1 MASKAEM
8 EEAVT
13 NAFKNK
19 PKTIHYSDYDTTQD
33 FTLWLSGFAARVRLA
48 HGFKLDE
55 ETKVQDEI
63 VRSIEGKLEVGTALD
78 AYDRLTI
85 DEKKSYKLM
94 VQKLTE
100 EFIDPHEKR
109 KFNERHDYNRR
120 KGGQSLKD
128 FMQDIIRDMNRYTD
142 LPHEILT
149 IVPGVGGAPETT
161 TLTPNPE
168 KEKEGVRRF
177 RAGMRDQHGKKCK
190 EMVRHLRY
198 NLVEEKELTWK
209 HAVKVASNW
218 EMAWSDSSAS
228 KDEEE
233 EEQEEEPNNGVQV
246 VDVGPEGAPGGL
258 ECGSDVISA
267 LQAQIDENRM
277 KIASIEAKQEELETT
292 MNDNFAGT
300 NNALQEIMVKLDAC
314 LAQASW

>member
-120 KGGQSLKD
+120 KGA
-128 FMQDIIRDMNRYTD
+128 R
-142 LPHEILT
+142 
-149 IVPGVGGAPETT
+149 V
-161 TLTPNPE
+161 
-168 KEKEGVRRF
+168 
-177 RAGMRDQHGKKCK
+177 
-190 EMVRHLRY
+190 
-198 NLVEEKELTWK
+198 
-209 HAVKVASNW
+209 
-218 EMAWSDSSAS
+218 
-228 KDEEE
+228 
-233 EEQEEEPNNGVQV
+233 
-246 VDVGPEGAPGGL
+246 
-258 ECGSDVISA
+258 
-267 LQAQIDENRM
+267 
-277 KIASIEAKQEELETT
+277 
-292 MNDNFAGT
+292 
-300 NNALQEIMVKLDAC
+300 
-314 LAQASW
+314 